1 MEEKHVGRWYS
12 LSIGQG
18 SNQISYTAP
27 EGEGCRGLNVELD
40 ITVMAND
47 IANSGAYFRVW
58 GIPLQLLGPNYPLI
72 GQPVS
77 ISAGMSMN
85 GLPLSKP
92 SQRGL
97 LASGIVWQA
106 FGNAIGLDRT
116 LDVIFNPG
124 SVPSRGAGENPKPQV
139 RNIVLNWPKGQPL
152 QQALRQ
158 TLQTGFPDI
167 PVGTFNISS
176 QIVAPQDQIGYHA
189 NLQQLALYLRRV
201 SQDIIKDTNYPGV
214 SIAINGGKFTIGDG
228 STPQQSNAKIAF
240 EDLIGQPTWIGPN
253 QIQFKTV
260 MRADIRFND
269 VVTLP
274 QGPVTYGPNT
284 QPEINQ
290 QTLFQGQ
297 FTIQRIR
304 HVGNYRQ
311 ATADAWVSIFDATA
325 PVAASSGAS
334 LPGFVSPE
342 PGN

>member
-1 MEEKHVGRWYS
+1 MGRWYS
-12 LSIGQG
+12 LQIGSG
-18 SNQISYTAP
+18 ANAINYTAP
-27 EGEGCRGLNVELD
+27 EGEGCTGLNVELD

-58 GIPLQLLGPNYPLI
+58 GIDPKLLGPNYPLI

-77 ISAGMSMN
+77 ISAGASMN

-97 LASGIVWQA
+97 LASGIVFQA

-124 SVPSRGAGENPKPQV
+124 SIPSTGAGGNPKPNV

-158 TLQTGFPDI
+158 TLQTAFPDVPI
-167 PVGTFNISS
+167 GALNLSP
-176 QIVAPQDQIGYHA
+176 QLVAAQDQIGMHA
-189 NLQQLALYLRRV
+189 NIAELALYVRRV
-201 SQDIIKDTNYPGV
+201 SQDIIKDANYPGV
-214 SIAINGGKFTIGDG
+214 SMAINGGKFVVGDG

-240 EDLIGQPTWIGPN
+240 EDLIGMPTWIGPN
-253 QIQFKTV
+253 TIQFKTV
-260 MRADIRFND
+260 MRADIKFLD

-274 QGPVTYGPNT
+274 PGPVTYGPNT
-284 QPEINQ
+284 VPGINQ
-290 QTLFQGQ
+290 QTLFQGS

-325 PVAASSGAS
+325 PVAAGSDAN
-334 LPGFVSPE
+334 LPGFTSPE
-342 PGN
+342 PSN

>member
-1 MEEKHVGRWYS
+1 
-12 LSIGQG
+12 
-18 SNQISYTAP
+18 
-27 EGEGCRGLNVELD
+27 
-40 ITVMAND
+40 
-47 IANSGAYFRVW
+47 
-58 GIPLQLLGPNYPLI
+58 LI

-92 SQRGL
+92 SQRGV

-124 SVPSRGAGENPKPQV
+124 SVPSQGAGGNPKPQV
-139 RNIVLNWPKGQPL
+139 RNVVLNWTKGTPL

-167 PVGTFNISS
+167 PIGSMNLSPNLI
-176 QIVAPQDQIGYHA
+176 APQDQIGFHG
-189 NLQQLALYLRRV
+189 NISELALYVRRV
-201 SQDIIKDTNYPGV
+201 SQDIVKTANYPGV
-214 SIAINGGKFTIGDG
+214 SIAINGGKFIVGDG

-253 QIQFKTV
+253 QIQFQTV

-274 QGPVTYGPNT
+274 PGPVTYGPNSAVG
-284 QPEINQ
+284 INQ
-290 QTLFQGQ
+290 QTLFQGA
-297 FTIQRIR
+297 FTIQKIR

-311 ATADAWVSIFDATA
+311 PDAASWVSIFDATA
-325 PVAASSGAS
+325 PVAVSSGNV
-334 LPGFVSPE
+334 PGFTSPE
-342 PGN
+342 PSN

>member
-1 MEEKHVGRWYS
+1 MGRWYS
-12 LSIGQG
+12 LTIGQG

-47 IANSGAYFRVW
+47 ISNSGAYFRVW
-58 GIPLQLLGPNYPLI
+58 GIPLQQLGPNYPLI

-77 ISAGMSMN
+77 ISAGMSMG
-85 GLPLSKP
+85 GLLLAKS

-106 FGNAIGLDRT
+106 FGNAEGLSRT

-124 SVPSRGAGENPKPQV
+124 SIPSQGAGANPRPQV
-139 RNIVLNWPKGQPL
+139 RNLVLQWTKGQPL
-152 QQALRQ
+152 QQALQQ
-158 TLQTGFPDI
+158 TLKVGFPDI
-167 PVGTFNISS
+167 PVGSMSLSS
-176 QIVAPQDQIGYHA
+176 NLVAPQDQIGYYS
-189 NLQQLALYLRRV
+189 NLQELALYLRRV
-201 SQDIIKDTNYPGV
+201 SQDIVKTANYPGV
-214 SIAINGGKFTIGDG
+214 SIAINGGKLIVGDG

-240 EDLIGQPTWIGPN
+240 EDLIGNVTWIGPN
-253 QIQFKTV
+253 TVQFKCV
-260 MRADIRFND
+260 MRADIHFND
-269 VVTLP
+269 VVILP
-274 QGPVTYGPNT
+274 QNAIVSYGANT

-290 QTLFQGQ
+290 QTLFQGA

-304 HVGNYRQ
+304 HVGAYRSP
-311 ATADAWVSIFDATA
+311 TADAWVTIFDATA
-325 PVAASSGAS
+325 NTPATVAG

>member
-1 MEEKHVGRWYS
+1 MGRWYQI
-12 LSIGQG
+12 SIGQG
-18 SNQISYTAP
+18 ANQISYTAP

-58 GIPLQLLGPNYPLI
+58 GIPLQQLGPNYPLV

-85 GLPLSKP
+85 GLPLAKP

-97 LASGIVWQA
+97 LASGTVFQA
-106 FGNAIGLDRT
+106 FGNAEGLSRT

-124 SVPSRGAGENPKPQV
+124 SVPSTQAGANPKPQV

-158 TLQTGFPDI
+158 TLQTAFPDVPI
-167 PVGTFNISS
+167 GTFNISS

-189 NLQQLALYLRRV
+189 NIAELALYLRRV
-201 SQDIIKDTNYPGV
+201 SQDIVKTANYPGV
-214 SIAINGGKFTIGDG
+214 SIGINGGKFTIGDG
-228 STPQQSNAKIAF
+228 TTPQQSNAKIAF
-240 EDLIGQPTWIGPN
+240 EDLIGNVTWIGPN
-253 QIQFKTV
+253 TIQFKTV
-260 MRADIRFND
+260 MRADIKFLD

-274 QGPVTYGPNT
+274 QNAVVSYGPNT
-284 QPEINQ
+284 VPEINQ
-290 QTLFQGQ
+290 QTLFQGS
-297 FTIQRIR
+297 FTVQKIR

-311 ATADAWVSIFDATA
+311 PDADSWVSIFDAVA
-325 PVAASSGAS
+325 PVAVSSTN
-334 LPGFVSPE
+334 LPGFTSPE
-342 PGN
+342 PSN